1 MRTFDSVSSETVS
14 SPPHDVMPYR
24 VRRRLAVPAF
34 AAATLL
40 AACGGSSEDTST
52 SQATS
57 APTTAA
63 TTTAAADATA
73 TTAAADG
80 STTTAAAAAET
91 ASGAEIREVLLSL
104 PGEALDGAAFDNTA
118 FVGEDVL
125 LWFWAPW

>member
-1 MRTFDSVSSETVS
+1 MGTFSPVS
-14 SPPHDVMPYR
+14 SPPPDVMPYR
-24 VRRRLAVPAF
+24 VRRRLAVPAL

-40 AACGGSSEDTST
+40 AACGGSSEDTT
-52 SQATS
+52 ASQATS

-63 TTTAAADATA
+63 STTSSADAGTA
-73 TTAAADG
+73 TTAASGDG
-80 STTTAAAAAET
+80 ATTTAAPATET

-104 PGEALDGAAFDNTA
+104 PTEALNGAAFDNSA